1 MPRGERF
8 ESVSPLCVAELP
20 FGKRVERT
28 PMKRHPSSWSLLF
41 AAPRSE
47 ARIFR
52 RSPRAKTPQEAMPLV
67 GASDTEVD
75 ALLAQLDGPTIV
87 EPVPPTQPETPLAM
101 RPPRARHEAQL
112 SKVIVPSE
120 LVAKPTDGAP
130 RRRRRDL
137 DVTVIAQRRVRPALL
152 LPPRASLAGS
162 VLSPLRRRERL
173 HHERMVL
180 VARIILSASFV
191 SLLCALAFLAGS
203 R

>member
-1 MPRGERF
+1 
-8 ESVSPLCVAELP
+8 
-20 FGKRVERT
+20 
-28 PMKRHPSSWSLLF
+28 MKRHPSSWSLLF

-52 RSPRAKTPQEAMPLV
+52 RSSRAKTPQEAMPLV

-87 EPVPPTQPETPLAM
+87 EPLPPTRPETPLAM

-112 SKVIVPSE
+112 SKVIVPTE
-120 LVAKPTDGAP
+120 LVAKPTDVVAP

-137 DVTVIAQRRVRPALL
+137 DVTVMSQRRLRPALL
-152 LPPRASLAGS
+152 LPPRAVAGS
-162 VLSPLRRRERL
+162 APNPVRRRARL
-173 HHERMVL
+173 RHDRMVL
-180 VARIILSASFV
+180 VARILLGASFV
-191 SLLCALAFLAGS
+191 ALLCALAFLAGS